1 MYSQILS
8 EDVFVIKNVK
18 NTVPWAYVI
27 EDINGKEIVEMFY
40 GIELQKINQT
50 ENRKEKVIRK
60 NSGK

>member
-8 EDVFVIKNVK
+8 EDVFVIKKVK

-27 EDINGKEIVEMFY
+27 EDMNGKEIVEMFY

>member
-1 MYSQILS
+1 MCSQILS
-8 EDVFVIKNVK
+8 EDVFVIKKVK

>member
-8 EDVFVIKNVK
+8 EDVFVIKKVK

-40 GIELQKINQT
+40 GIELQKINHT

>member
-18 NTVPWAYVI
+18 NTVPWAYVV

>member
-8 EDVFVIKNVK
+8 EDVFVIKKVK

>member
-8 EDVFVIKNVK
+8 EDVFVIKKNK

>member
-8 EDVFVIKNVK
+8 EDVFVIKNDQ
-18 NTVPWAYVI
+18 NTVPWAYVV

>member
-8 EDVFVIKNVK
+8 EDVFVIKKVK

-50 ENRKEKVIRK
+50 ENGKEKVIRK

>member
-8 EDVFVIKNVK
+8 EDVFVIKKVK

-27 EDINGKEIVEMFY
+27 EEINGKEIVEMFY

>member
-8 EDVFVIKNVK
+8 EDVFVIKKVK
-18 NTVPWAYVI
+18 NTVPWAYAI
-27 EDINGKEIVEMFY
+27 EDIIGKEIVEMFY

>member
-8 EDVFVIKNVK
+8 EDVFVIKKVK

-27 EDINGKEIVEMFY
+27 EDINGKEIVEMFH